1 VVVVHLREHHKE
13 EENTQKRE
21 KEKHKRKHKVRKHQP
36 IKPSSHQAIKPSSH
50 QAIKPSSHQ
59 AINPSITNPPP
70 LTCMC
75 TQTVAVNEKGSQDM
89 QVGGMHHT
97 VFTAHAVFFSHSGGK
112 DS

>member
-21 KEKHKRKHKVRKHQP
+21 KEKHKRKHKVRK
-36 IKPSSHQAIKPSSH
+36 H